1 MKFGNRATN
10 SRLQN
15 IQKFFVKS
23 AIPIGKVMEDFFKN
37 VDSPQNI
44 DVNEMITTL
53 SDAMNFVGT
62 ANVDLVK
69 IRKDNIKKDLPKL
82 MQGLCR
88 DPEEFS
94 ATHLL
99 CDNLNSKIKDVTEL
113 NKVKGK
119 IFYDR
124 DTVRR
129 GRSRGRGR
137 ANFRMSRG
145 FYNRN
150 QRRPYPFNNRPKN
163 FGTRR
168 GSSSTNL
175 SSNKA

>member
-1 MKFGNRATN
+1 
-10 SRLQN
+10 
-15 IQKFFVKS
+15 
-23 AIPIGKVMEDFFKN
+23 
-37 VDSPQNI
+37 
-44 DVNEMITTL
+44 MIL
-53 SDAMNFVGT
+53 KM
-62 ANVDLVK
+62 L
-69 IRKDNIKKDLPKL
+69 KKYLPKL

-88 DPEEFS
+88 DPKEFS
-94 ATHLL
+94 ATHLFG
-99 CDNLNSKIKDVTEL
+99 DNLNSKIKEVTEL